1 MSLPRLR
8 VSSSLPGPTEAWPSA
23 GGASRRAGYQPG
35 EHQEAGYLPQGHL
48 HWRLAPWLPG
58 ALALEGLHHLPPLGL
73 PPLAPL
79 HQPSGVPG
87 VTIPGAA
94 MQGNH
99 LSQVT
104 TIGDSSLQTKFE
116 AAPEGSLYN
125 LMWDKKFEEK
135 NKSLVKKIEDTIP
148 IVHGGE
154 VKSLFCSPITNFSL
168 QCIYQN
174 R

>member
-1 MSLPRLR
+1 MERHAGQGINQVSTRRLAIFLRVIFIGVLLLGSLVHWHWKASIISHLSVSLP
-8 VSSSLPGPTEAWPSA
+8 SLPFTSPQEFLESP
-23 GGASRRAGYQPG
+23 YQV
-35 EHQEAGYLPQGHL
+35 
-48 HWRLAPWLPG
+48 
-58 ALALEGLHHLPPLGL
+58 
-73 PPLAPL
+73 
-79 HQPSGVPG
+79 QPCRGD
-87 VTIPGAA
+87 
-94 MQGNH
+94 H